1 MEGSTGNYS
10 GASYPPA
17 LYDTSVSSAS
27 ASWRNASPLQGS
39 YSEREDPQFN
49 QYPNDYHHQQRGHTM
64 YSRSPRSFDN
74 SRYKYNRDI
83 TAMSDPGGTMP
94 EQNFQ
99 HRSHVEYAQSEIGS
113 PSTKY
118 YEPQQGSHKP
128 IRYYEEERH
137 RETNHQYSQNRYSSA
152 SSPRRKSMS
161 PPLEQQR
168 SESPMLQPMFS
179 DDGEIIRDNYGRG
192 NEGHHDGMYKS
203 SPSYNRRS
211 LDSSNI
217 KEMQR
222 QLWNNKRDP
231 SPPRYN
237 NTRIQQ
243 SLSPERRRQGS
254 APPSTNISRYA
265 RSLSPRRRQYQQSSP
280 MTNESPSQIR
290 KASSTMSDTSYNSRF
305 NSKFVAAALE
315 AQKRGDGNNNEI
327 EEAQRHHVPQYQQQR
342 EHQNQSFSSRP
353 LNGSDSKQHRI
364 IPTSSPVHYSSNQN
378 GDAHRKVPQYHRG
391 SDTYVNTSR
400 SSSEIRQRP
409 AIPPSPSSSS
419 SPSITNNGRQDRPQ
433 QKHFVP
439 GDRGRE
445 SPQFRKNDLSARKI
459 RPPSPLLLDRIKSF
473 DHEYYNDSTRV
484 VSDVREQGY
493 DRGSARHDHQPVSN
507 DGWRGM
513 NYHDNNN
520 NNNGHEVAGRNTM
533 RNQYIAKEDDVQR
546 PPQERFQKER
556 INHHGQKGFSNEL
569 SSPSVNRQNTNGGS
583 YPKHQQIEMNGSR
596 DMAGDIERERMASLV
611 DKLSAVNRANP
622 QSALAQIDSILREE
636 SRSSNSQSFGNS
648 NDVDNRKDVKLQQSH
663 QNYPESNLA
672 EREFENNGED
682 DNNDEEEDDSSDV
695 SSITN
700 PTFQPGTSNSKYAK
714 NVDSLYIQGDDRYN
728 MHSTAPNNNLGFNPS
743 TSSFRRP
750 RPSHLHNYSNDT
762 SKDPNTISRSEWK
775 RQQLQT
781 FPPPSTIKV
790 KDGQDINGGPLQDS
804 ADVRERMLQKNMKIE
819 ASRSNQSSKVSRQPD
834 NVEASRFNRTNKV
847 SRQPDK
853 VEAFRANKNNTVS
866 RAPEI
871 SRIKQDKPKK
881 KLDRFINDKQQ
892 LAEKIRGWD
901 ELSNQE
907 LSNQMSNSRSEQ
919 EANLEVHQ
927 NIAAFSKPHPWDS
940 ANIQTKDTSM
950 ENADGIEASIS
961 TRTHAFG
968 SYMREL
974 DAEAEISVGGS
985 RAPSNIQANYFANAR
1000 RNIKDKGGTSR
1011 GTNRGTNPFADE
1023 SVESNEKHTQTRNR
1037 YPDFPDPDFP
1047 DLDQVDSN
1055 TIPNVEVS
1063 MNGIPQF
1070 NPSGQQP
1077 YPSSNRDE
1085 KKSDG
1090 EGSSWVEMPPS
1101 SFFPDVN
1108 EDFVPITSS
1117 SKLSRK
1123 PSVVSGPRVTSRG
1136 QLKLQDKDLEDD
1148 PRSIARLACKT
1159 VAPKEPKVKEKK
1171 RGKLNFF
1178 MKKKKTNPRSI
1189 GYTASASGG
1198 SLSGMSV
1205 SLESRGVKSA
1215 SHVPSSSRPMPQS
1228 NFQILAPPPGVSA
1241 VAKNAPRGR
1250 PGQQN
1255 ASSTRRGR
1263 SKSSEKFRSTSMAKK
1278 FNRVMQ
1284 LYDDDDY

>member
-1 MEGSTGNYS
+1 MEGSAGNYS

-39 YSEREDPQFN
+39 YSEMEDPQFN

-64 YSRSPRSFDN
+64 YSRSPRSFDT

-113 PSTKY
+113 PSTRY
-118 YEPQQGSHKP
+118 YEPQQRSHKP

-137 RETNHQYSQNRYSSA
+137 REPNHQHSQNRYSSVP
-152 SSPRRKSMS
+152 SPRRKSIS

-192 NEGHHDGMYKS
+192 HEGHHDGMYKS

-237 NTRIQQ
+237 NGRIQQ

-280 MTNESPSQIR
+280 MAKESPSQIR

-315 AQKRGDGNNNEI
+315 AQKRGDGNNNEV
-327 EEAQRHHVPQYQQQR
+327 EELQRHQVPQYQQQR
-342 EHQNQSFSSRP
+342 EHRNQSFSSRP
-353 LNGSDSKQHRI
+353 LNESDSKQHRI
-364 IPTSSPVHYSSNQN
+364 IPTSSPVHYSYNQN
-378 GDAHRKVPQYHRG
+378 GDAHRKVPQYHRVN
-391 SDTYVNTSR
+391 DNYVNTSR
-400 SSSEIRQRP
+400 GSSEIRQRP

-419 SPSITNNGRQDRPQ
+419 SPSITNNGRQDRHQ

-439 GDRGRE
+439 VDRGRSKE

-473 DHEYYNDSTRV
+473 DHEYYNDSTRA

-493 DRGSARHDHQPVSN
+493 DRRSARHDHQPVSN

-513 NYHDNNN
+513 KYPDNNDN
-520 NNNGHEVAGRNTM
+520 KNGHEATGRNTM
-533 RNQYIAKEDDVQR
+533 RNPYIANEEDVQR
-546 PPQERFQKER
+546 PPQERFQNDR
-556 INHHGQKGFSNEL
+556 INHHGRNGYSSEL
-569 SSPSVNRQNTNGGS
+569 SSPSVNRENNMNGGS
-583 YPKHQQIEMNGSR
+583 HSKFQQIEMKGSR
-596 DMAGDIERERMASLV
+596 DMAGEIEKDRMASLV

-622 QSALAQIDSILREE
+622 QSALAQIDSILKEE
-636 SRSSNSQSFGNS
+636 SRSSHSQSYGNS
-648 NDVDNRKDVKLQQSH
+648 NDLDNTKDVKLQQSH
-663 QNYPESNLA
+663 ESYPESNLA
-672 EREFENNGED
+672 EREFEDNGED
-682 DNNDEEEDDSSDV
+682 DNNDEEEDDDSSDV

-700 PTFQPGTSNSKYAK
+700 PTFQPGTSNSKYTK
-714 NVDSLYIQGDDRYN
+714 NLDSLYIQGDDRYN

-750 RPSHLHNYSNDT
+750 RPSHLQNYSNDA
-762 SKDPNTISRSEWK
+762 SKDPNTMSRSEWK

-790 KDGQDINGGPLQDS
+790 KDDQDINGDPLQDS

-853 VEAFRANKNNTVS
+853 VEAFRANKNNKVS
-866 RAPEI
+866 RAPEKP
-871 SRIKQDKPKK
+871 RITQDKPKK
-881 KLDRFINDKQQ
+881 KLDRFINDKQE

-919 EANLEVHQ
+919 EANKEVRQ
-927 NIAAFSKPHPWDS
+927 NIAAFSKQHPWDS

-950 ENADGIEASIS
+950 ENADGIEASLS

-974 DAEAEISVGGS
+974 DVEAEISVGGS
-985 RAPSNIQANYFANAR
+985 RAPSNTQANYFASAR
-1000 RNIKDKGGTSR
+1000 KNIKDKS
-1011 GTNRGTNPFADE
+1011 GTNPFADD
-1023 SVESNEKHTQTRNR
+1023 SVESNEKHAHTRNR
-1037 YPDFPDPDFP
+1037 YPDFPDPEFP
-1047 DLDQVDSN
+1047 DLDQLDSN
-1055 TIPNVEVS
+1055 AIPNVAVS

-1070 NPSGQQP
+1070 NPSGQQQ
-1077 YPSSNRDE
+1077 YPSSNRDK
-1085 KKSDG
+1085 KKSEGG
-1090 EGSSWVEMPPS
+1090 EGGSWVEMPPS

-1108 EDFVPITSS
+1108 EDFVPITSN
-1117 SKLSRK
+1117 SKPSRK
-1123 PSVVSGPRVTSRG
+1123 PRVVS
-1136 QLKLQDKDLEDD
+1136 KLQDKDLEDGD

-1178 MKKKKTNPRSI
+1178 MKKKKNNPRSV

-1198 SLSGMSV
+1198 SMSGMSV

-1215 SHVPSSSRPMPQS
+1215 SHVPSSSRPIPQS

-1241 VAKNAPRGR
+1241 VVKNAPSGR

-1263 SKSSEKFRSTSMAKK
+1263 SKSSEKFRSSNMAKK